1 MMIGALKSAI
11 KMFGWYIGESWQPAL
26 FLLALLY
33 LLLAREEKDK
43 RRLFVAYT
51 GVFAF
56 LYLCPVTAKII
67 MDYCIG
73 ELVYWRMFWL
83 LPIPVILAYVCTR
96 LWHSRKNRLTR
107 TGTLAVLA
115 ALIVLSGHCVYG
127 TDGPFQKAG
136 NLLKLPPEVCWV
148 CNIIE
153 ENAPEDGRMKAAAP
167 EELVGFIR
175 QYDPKIRLAYGR
187 RGNTTR
193 AGKRLAKEM
202 LAPSPDFEKIAK
214 YARKLEC
221 NFLIYP
227 ADEWQDENIQ
237 MLGYEP
243 VGNVNT
249 YIIYRD
255 YSLPVTE

>member
-1 MMIGALKSAI
+1 MMEILKSAV
-11 KMFGWYIGESWQPAL
+11 KMFGWYVGESWQFAL

-33 LLLAREEKDK
+33 LLLAKEERDK
-43 RRLFVAYT
+43 RRLFGAYT
-51 GVFAF
+51 GIFAV

-83 LPIPVILAYVCTR
+83 LPIPVILSYT
-96 LWHSRKNRLTR
+96 
-107 TGTLAVLA
+107 AVRIWKRQKSKA
-115 ALIVLSGHCVYG
+115 AGAGVLVLFTVLIVLSGHCVYG
-127 TDGPFQKAG
+127 EDGPFQRAG
-136 NLLKLPPEVCWV
+136 NLLKLPPEVCWA
-148 CNIIE
+148 CDIME
-153 ENAPEDGRMKAAAP
+153 ENAPEDGEIRVTAP

-187 RGNTTR
+187 RGNTGKK
-193 AGKRLAKEM
+193 GKRLAAEM
-202 LAPSPDFEKIAK
+202 LKESPDFQKIARLS
-214 YARKLEC
+214 RKLNC

-227 ADEWQDENIQ
+227 ANEWQDENIQ
-237 MLGYEP
+237 ALGYET

-255 YSLPVTE
+255 MEDGR